1 MGCHSDTSPHWRYVE
16 ERREGEKRSLYGVLC
31 TVYGVLCTVYCVLC
45 TVYCVLRAAV
55 CAAVCAVVYAVVL
68 LLPRPKTDVSSLS
81 SSGTRLLELSSI
93 HASGSAVNSGYA
105 KSHNP
110 DRRNTSSTSTA
121 AEDDVAGGGG
131 RGGGGGGELLRLP
144 QLCDSLFDLKIRL
157 SSIGLSLVD
166 RRPQEVAYISVRRIG
181 FNMRLDQSTHTTAL
195 NFGELRIDNQ
205 LTTSPFTYRPVM
217 LFANKQRHSHRI
229 QILVDRATGLLQE
242 GSNRCSS
249 YVKVREE
256 RCV

>member
-1 MGCHSDTSPHWRYVE
+1 MRFLSQRGVE
-16 ERREGEKRSLYGVLC
+16 WAV
-31 TVYGVLCTVYCVLC
+31 TPT
-45 TVYCVLRAAV
+45 LR
-55 CAAVCAVVYAVVL
+55 L
-68 LLPRPKTDVSSLS
+68 IG
-81 SSGTRLLELSSI
+81 GTRLLELSSI

-105 KSHNP
+105 KSANP
-110 DRRNTSSTSTA
+110 DRRKTSSTSGSVTA
-121 AEDDVAGGGG
+121 AEGTEGG
-131 RGGGGGGELLRLP
+131 RDGELIRLP

-181 FNMRLDQSTHTTAL
+181 FNMRLDQATHTTAL

-229 QILVDRATGLLQE
+229 QILVDRATGLLQA
-242 GSNRCSS
+242 GADRCSS
-249 YVKVREE
+249 YVKVRKRAEE
-256 RCV
+256 RGGVNRSYQ

>member
-1 MGCHSDTSPHWRYVE
+1 MRFLSQRGVE
-16 ERREGEKRSLYGVLC
+16 WAV
-31 TVYGVLCTVYCVLC
+31 TPT
-45 TVYCVLRAAV
+45 LR
-55 CAAVCAVVYAVVL
+55 L
-68 LLPRPKTDVSSLS
+68 IG
-81 SSGTRLLELSSI
+81 GTRLLELSSI

-105 KSHNP
+105 KSANP
-110 DRRNTSSTSTA
+110 DRRKMSKTSKTSSTSGSVTA
-121 AEDDVAGGGG
+121 TEGTGGG
-131 RGGGGGGELLRLP
+131 RDGELIRLP

-181 FNMRLDQSTHTTAL
+181 FNMRLDQATHTTAL

-229 QILVDRATGLLQE
+229 QILVDRATGLLQA
-242 GSNRCSS
+242 GADRCSS

-256 RCV
+256 S